1 MVSYEVLKIPRH
13 YIGDGCAQVRLNYK
27 KGLILF
33 NSNQVLFLDNLK
45 VDEKPINAYIADD
58 RRLAFPYF
66 NIPTY
71 KEEHISFIQYH
82 THQLFD
88 FNRPYISFV
97 DGEFKLNYVLKDE
110 DGTALLVRQS
120 LRFPKGYMFSTKE
133 ELPSKIKENLKTKE
147 EPWLIIDGA
156 FMQAHSNFAIS
167 LDKMLDDLGKYCL
180 SYADELP
187 LYFETGQIEHNQE
200 NLEIE
205 SVISRVIGPIFFVR
219 TDGDTIF
226 IKKFQLRRTNEKYY
240 DFEFSDIEGIKMLS
254 LEEIKENNHK
264 INTMPEPNVNVGSNP
279 EYREEDIEEAKNFV
293 KKLKQ
298 P

>member
-1 MVSYEVLKIPRH
+1 MNSYEVLRIPGH
-13 YIGDGCAQVRLNYK
+13 YIGDGCVQVRLNYK
-27 KGLILF
+27 KSLILF

-45 VDEKPINAYIADD
+45 VDERPINAYITDD
-58 RRLAFPYF
+58 RRFAFPYF

-71 KEEHISFIQYH
+71 KEEHIPFIQYH

-120 LRFPKGYMFSTKE
+120 LRFPNGYILSTKE
-133 ELPSKIKENLKTKE
+133 ELPSKIKENLKTEE
-147 EPWLIIDGA
+147 EPYLKIDGA
-156 FMQAHSNFAIS
+156 LMQVYSNFDIS
-167 LDKMLDDLGKYCL
+167 LDKMLDDLGNYSFSC
-180 SYADELP
+180 ADELP

-200 NLEIE
+200 NLETKSI
-205 SVISRVIGPIFFVR
+205 ISRVIGPIFFAR

-226 IKKFQLRRTNEKYY
+226 IKKFQLRRTHEEYY

-279 EYREEDIEEAKNFV
+279 EYKEEDIEEAENFV
-293 KKLKQ
+293 KMLKQ
-298 P
+298 S